1 MHEFGGPPYHP
12 DVIKTAEKYN
22 PANHVSKWNVPHL
35 VIHGTK
41 DYRLPI
47 TDGLAAFTA
56 LQLRS
61 VPSRLVI
68 FKGENHWVLR
78 PENSL
83 RWHEEIFSWIGK
95 YVGKGPGTAKLD

>member
-12 DVIKTAEKYN
+12 DVVKNAEKFN
-22 PANHVSKWNVPHL
+22 PSNYVSKWNTPHL

-47 TDGLAAFTA
+47 TDGLATFTA

-61 VPSRLVI
+61 VPSRLVV
-68 FKGENHWVLR
+68 FEEENHWVLR

-83 RWHEEIFSWIGK
+83 RWHEEVFNWIGK
-95 YVGKGPGTAKLD
+95 YVGRGPGYNNA